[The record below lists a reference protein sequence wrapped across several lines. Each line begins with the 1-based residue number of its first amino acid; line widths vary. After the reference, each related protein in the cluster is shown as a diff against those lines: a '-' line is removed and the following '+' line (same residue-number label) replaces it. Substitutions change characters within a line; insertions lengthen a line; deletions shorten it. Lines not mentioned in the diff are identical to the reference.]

1 MSTLYVKV
9 YKGCPVPTVLWSLI
23 SLIGVFAGIC
33 GFAGLYFVFFPTEE
47 TNVEFVR
54 MAAIIGIPVFILAL
68 IARKFVEKLG
78 EKQLAERQNRESK

>member
-9 YKGCPVPTVLWSLI
+9 YKGCPIPTILWSVV

-33 GFAGLYFVFFPTEE
+33 GFVSLYYIFFPTEE

-54 MAAIIGIPVFILAL
+54 MAAIIGIPVFILAF
-68 IARKFVEKLG
+68 IVRKFVEKLG
-78 EKQLAERQNRESK
+78 EKQLAERENKES